1 MNLLTSNL
9 QCIECGCTELIKD
22 YSRREIFCSKC
33 GLVLVDTSLPGLN
46 DIVNELI
53 HDDNRL
59 KTLSDNARKLGNPH
73 VLDDII
79 EEIEKL

>member
-46 DIVNELI
+46 DIVNDRVEI
-53 HDDNRL
+53 DKKDYHKL
-59 KTLSDNARKLGNPH
+59 KRFLYDF
-73 VLDDII
+73 DII
-79 EEIEKL
+79 MQL